1 MEQAGRFFRYVVP
14 GLTLII
20 EFLGYLLI
28 SGDICFSQLIYQLNA
43 VGIAA
48 SALLVSGGLGFLLGV
63 FYYIVVWREKYLKKI
78 LTGVNFRSVL
88 EKAVS
93 EGWLRLCY
101 PNGDEVQATKLAKRD
116 AWRVVTSYL
125 SMRMETS
132 VRIKG
137 AFPRMERF
145 ADLVNGL
152 GTTCLGSF
160 VALMLFL
167 CVNIYR
173 AWPGQF
179 SWWGWV
185 SFLMGSGILIIH
197 HCNYRGVIKDYEN
210 VVDAILLNEFECEYY
225 SKSILGSPIKLHVF
239 QNDLKKECLKPKDK

>member
-1 MEQAGRFFRYVVP
+1 MEQATRFFRYVVP
-14 GLTLII
+14 GLISFL
-20 EFLGYLLI
+20 ELLGYLLI
-28 SGDICFSQLIYQLNA
+28 SGDVCLGQLKEWMTHTGLA
-43 VGIAA
+43 V
-48 SALLVSGGLGFLLGV
+48 SAFLASGGLGFLLGV
-63 FYYIVVWREKYLKKI
+63 FYYTIVWREDILKKI
-78 LTGVNFRSVL
+78 LTGADFHRAL

-93 EGWLRLCY
+93 ERWLKLCY
-101 PNGDEVQATKLAKRD
+101 CPKGEEVQATKLTRRG

-160 VALMLFL
+160 VALLFFL
-167 CVNIYR
+167 SVNIYR
-173 AWPGQF
+173 ARPWPGEF
-179 SWWGWV
+179 SLWGWV
-185 SFLMGSGILIIH
+185 SFVIGSGILIIH

-210 VVDAILLNEFECEYY
+210 VVDAILLNEFGHEDQEEVEAV
-225 SKSILGSPIKLHVF
+225 KLYVF
-239 QNDLKKECLKPKDK
+239 ENDLKKNC